1 MPLLNTITTPYAE
14 AFLQVAESRNEVD
27 EVVTQAKSILELW
40 NTCPEFSD
48 AMASPVLEVNQK
60 KAALEKLFSNEV
72 TPSFLNLLKLLADR
86 QRIGL
91 LNSVLERLLEI
102 YREQRNIAL
111 ATITSASALNDDQQ
125 SELLKKVQSIA
136 GTDNLEI
143 DLKVDSELIGG
154 FVVNVGSKV
163 IDASI
168 AGQVRRLGLALAKV
182 SQSFSDFLPLFL
194 PFHLP
199 QLQLIPWFLYVPTRS
214 VQSLNSRLL
223 ITISQYL

>member
-1 MPLLNTITTPYAE
+1 M
-14 AFLQVAESRNEVD
+14 S
-27 EVVTQAKSILELW
+27 
-40 NTCPEFSD
+40 
-48 AMASPVLEVNQK
+48 SPVLEVNQK
-60 KAALEKLFSNEV
+60 KAALEKLFSSKV
-72 TPSFLNLLKLLADR
+72 TPSFLNLLKLLEAR

-111 ATITSASALNDDQQ
+111 ATITSASALNEDQQ

-143 DLKVDSELIGG
+143 DLKVDSELLGG

-182 SQSFSDFLPLFL
+182 S
-194 PFHLP
+194 
-199 QLQLIPWFLYVPTRS
+199 
-214 VQSLNSRLL
+214 
-223 ITISQYL
+223 

>member
-1 MPLLNTITTPYAE
+1 M
-14 AFLQVAESRNEVD
+14 
-27 EVVTQAKSILELW
+27 
-40 NTCPEFSD
+40 
-48 AMASPVLEVNQK
+48 
-60 KAALEKLFSNEV
+60 
-72 TPSFLNLLKLLADR
+72 ADR

-111 ATITSASALNDDQQ
+111 ATITSASALNEDQQ

-143 DLKVDSELIGG
+143 DLKVDSELLGG

-168 AGQVRRLGLALAKV
+168 AGQVRRLGLALSKV
-182 SQSFSDFLPLFL
+182 S
-194 PFHLP
+194 
-199 QLQLIPWFLYVPTRS
+199 
-214 VQSLNSRLL
+214 
-223 ITISQYL
+223 

>member
-27 EVVTQAKSILELW
+27 EVITQAKSILQLW
-40 NTCPEFSD
+40 NDSPEFRD
-48 AMASPVLEVNQK
+48 AMSSPVLEVNQK
-60 KAALEKLFSNEV
+60 KSALEKLFAKEV
-72 TPSFLNLLKLLADR
+72 SPSFLNLLKLLADR

-102 YREQRNIAL
+102 YREQKNIAL
-111 ATITSASALNDDQQ
+111 ATITSASALSEDQQ

-182 SQSFSDFLPLFL
+182 S
-194 PFHLP
+194 
-199 QLQLIPWFLYVPTRS
+199 
-214 VQSLNSRLL
+214 
-223 ITISQYL
+223 